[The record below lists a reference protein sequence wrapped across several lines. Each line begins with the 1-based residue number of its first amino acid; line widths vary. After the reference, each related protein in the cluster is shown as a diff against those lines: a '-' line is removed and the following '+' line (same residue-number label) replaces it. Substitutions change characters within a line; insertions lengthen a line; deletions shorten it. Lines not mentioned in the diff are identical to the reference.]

1 MTNENTQK
9 IKLLKLMEMLKEDS
23 SPEHPLTTEI
33 ICKNLAAFDISCDR
47 RTVTRDIN
55 TLNKFGYDIGVK
67 QVGHEKGYYSNEVDF
82 STAQLK
88 IIIDAIQAAN
98 FIPIDKTQ
106 ELVERVAA
114 LGNSRKKYILTTN
127 VVCFNKSK
135 HDNSEIY
142 TNVTVLEEALSQK
155 KKASFVYFDKN
166 ENNERVYRKDKDRYI
181 VEPMA
186 LIFNEDNYYLM
197 CFSTKYDGIT
207 NYRVDRMDEVQIER
221 EPVSEKAIIPGDDI
235 AEYTNQVFKMYNGP
249 AVDITIEFK
258 DKLIGVIQDKFG
270 EDTKIIRT
278 GVDRCVASIRVQVS
292 PVFWGWLFQF
302 VGEMTIVSPEQL
314 REDYK
319 RRAFDAVN
327 M

>member
-9 IKLLKLMEMLKEDS
+9 IKLLKLMEMLKADS
-23 SPEHPLTTEI
+23 SQEHPLTTEM
-33 ICKNLAAFDISCDR
+33 ICMRLAVFDIKCDR

-55 TLNKFGYDIGVK
+55 TLKKFGYDIGVK
-67 QVGHEKGYYSNEVDF
+67 QVGHEKGYYTNEVDF

-88 IIIDAIQAAN
+88 VIIDAIRAAS
-98 FIPIDKTQ
+98 FIPADKSQ
-106 ELVERVAA
+106 ELIEMIAA
-114 LGNSRKKYILTTN
+114 LGDGRKENILTTSL
-127 VVCFNKSK
+127 VCFNKSK
-135 HDNSEIY
+135 HNNAEIY
-142 TNVTVLEEALSQK
+142 ANVTTLEEALASK

-166 ENNERVYRKDKDRYI
+166 ENNERVYRKGKKRYV

-186 LIFNEDNYYLM
+186 LIYNEDNFYLM
-197 CFSTKYDGIT
+197 CFSAKYNGIE
-207 NYRVDRMDEVQIER
+207 NYKVDHMDEVRIED
-221 EPVSEKAIIPGDDI
+221 ETVSEKAVLPDDDI
-235 AEYTNQVFKMYNGP
+235 AKYTEQVFKMYNGP
-249 AVDITIEFK
+249 VVDITIEFK
-258 DKLIGVIQDKFG
+258 DKLIDVVQDKFG

-278 GVDRCVASIRVQVS
+278 GIDRCVASIKIQVS

>member
-1 MTNENTQK
+1 MDLKDGWPMTNENTQK
-9 IKLLKLMEMLKEDS
+9 IKLLKLMEMLKKDS

-47 RTVTRDIN
+47 RMVTRDIN
-55 TLNKFGYDIGVK
+55 TLNKFGYDIVVK
-67 QVGHEKGYYSNEVDF
+67 QVGHEEYYLNEVDF
-82 STAQLK
+82 SAAHLK

-98 FIPIDKTQ
+98 FIPMDKTQ
-106 ELVERVAA
+106 ELVERVAS
-114 LGNSRKKYILTTN
+114 LGNSRKKYIITTN

-155 KKASFVYFDKN
+155 KKASFIYFDKN
-166 ENNERVYRKDKDRYI
+166 ENNERVYRKDKDRYV
-181 VEPMA
+181 VERMA

-221 EPVSEKAIIPGDDI
+221 EPVSEKAMIPGDDI
-235 AEYTNQVFKMYNGP
+235 AEYTNQVFKMYNGS

-278 GVDRCVASIRVQVS
+278 GADRCVASIKVRCHRYFGDGYS
-292 PVFWGWLFQF
+292 SLW
-302 VGEMTIVSPEQL
+302 E
-314 REDYK
+314 R
-319 RRAFDAVN
+319 
-327 M
+327 

>member
-9 IKLLKLMEMLKEDS
+9 IKLLKLMEMLKTDS
-23 SPEHPLTTEI
+23 SQEHPLTTET
-33 ICKNLAAFDISCDR
+33 ICRRLAAFDIKCDR

-55 TLNKFGYDIGVK
+55 TLKKFGYDIEVK
-67 QVGHEKGYYSNEVDF
+67 QVGHEKGYYTNEVNF

-88 IIIDAIQAAN
+88 IIIDAVQAAS
-98 FIPIDKTQ
+98 FIPADKSQ
-106 ELVERVAA
+106 ELVEMIAT
-114 LGNSRKKYILTTN
+114 LGDSRKEHILTTSL
-127 VVCFNKSK
+127 VCFNKSK
-135 HDNSEIY
+135 HNNAEFY
-142 TNVTVLEEALSQK
+142 ANVTVLEEALAGK

-166 ENNERVYRKDKDRYI
+166 ENNERVYCKEKERYV

-186 LIFNEDNYYLM
+186 LIYNEDNYYLM
-197 CFSTKYDGIT
+197 CFSAKDDEIA
-207 NYRVDRMDEVQIER
+207 NYRVDHMDEVRIEDER
-221 EPVSEKAIIPGDDI
+221 VSEKAILPDDI
-235 AEYTNQVFKMYNGP
+235 AKYTEQVFKMYNGP

-258 DKLIGVIQDKFG
+258 DKLIDVVLDKFG

-278 GVDRCVASIRVQVS
+278 GTDRCVASIKIQVS